1 MKDLEKMDYAALVK
15 AAIDQLEADDDLFI
29 SMVNEL
35 DSWNGFADGFRAFPM
50 DEIND
55 FYYDVP
61 ATQLINDLTNDF
73 NINDDYFYYS
83 IWGLEST
90 GDVAGLYRDHADAGE
105 VFDNII
111 ENYNHLYFGNENFE
125 SLIDAIVNFEEEA

>member
-1 MKDLEKMDYAALVK
+1 MKDLEKMEYSELVK

-35 DSWNGFADGFRAFPM
+35 DSWDGFADGFRAFPM
-50 DEIND
+50 DEIDD
-55 FYYDVP
+55 FYYEAT
-61 ATQLINDLTNDF
+61 ATQLINDLSSGF
-73 NINDDYFYYS
+73 NINDDYFYFS

-90 GDVAGLYRDHADAGE
+90 DDVAGLYRNHADAGE

-111 ENYNHLYFGNENFE
+111 ENYNHLYFEDDNFE
-125 SLIDAIVNFEEEA
+125 ALIMAIVNFEEEA